1 MPPADETEEEKEVRL
16 AKEAAEVA
24 ALERAIFA
32 NGGRGTKAA
41 SGGGGDG
48 NGDGDGANGAIPE
61 AAAAALMSGNWADTD
76 DEEEQLRQVGWEE
89 RGGEKRERKKEQGH
103 WPAKRKRRPIIF
115 NKLTFFRLFL
125 LVLQKP
131 ILSRKSSSSTG
142 RSTPSKRWRGRRTP
156 KPRRRRSRT

>member
-1 MPPADETEEEKEVRL
+1 MTTASANAFSALAPRRAPSPAQQLKAGGEGGVGGSPLPPADETEEEKEIRL

-41 SGGGGDG
+41 SGGSDE

-76 DEEEQLRQVGWEE
+76 DEEEQLRQVGWE
-89 RGGEKRERKKEQGH
+89 GGGREVEKRERE
-103 WPAKRKRRPIIF
+103 
-115 NKLTFFRLFL
+115 NKAIGQR
-125 LVLQKP
+125 
-131 ILSRKSSSSTG
+131 
-142 RSTPSKRWRGRRTP
+142 
-156 KPRRRRSRT
+156 